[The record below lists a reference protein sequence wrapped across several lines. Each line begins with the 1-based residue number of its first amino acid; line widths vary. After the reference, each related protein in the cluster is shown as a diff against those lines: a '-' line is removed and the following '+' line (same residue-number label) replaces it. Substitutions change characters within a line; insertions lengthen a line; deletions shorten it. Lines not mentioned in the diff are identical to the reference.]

1 MLRVGNGIRRLA
13 RMCGVV
19 MGGGGGPPGGS
30 HPTYFIYGF

>member
-19 MGGGGGPPGGS
+19 MGGGSGGS
-30 HPTYFIYGF
+30 YTPTYFIYGF

>member
-19 MGGGGGPPGGS
+19 MGGGSGPGS
-30 HPTYFIYGF
+30 SSPTYFIYGF

>member
-19 MGGGGGPPGGS
+19 MGGGGGGGS
-30 HPTYFIYGF
+30 SATYFIYGF